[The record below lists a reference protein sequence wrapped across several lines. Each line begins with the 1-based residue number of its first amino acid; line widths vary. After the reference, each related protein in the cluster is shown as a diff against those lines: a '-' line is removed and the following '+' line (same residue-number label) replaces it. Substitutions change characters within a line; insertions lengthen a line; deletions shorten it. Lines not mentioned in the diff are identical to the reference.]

1 MLNRRTFL
9 GGLPLLAARP
19 EPKATDVWSPPRC
32 EVWDV
37 HCHIF
42 EVAGETPEAR
52 VTELVK
58 FGDRM
63 GIERFVLFMGFPFYT
78 DPTPEQLRQQNDQ
91 VLRAMRAF
99 PQRVSSF
106 VYLNPNYLSFSLQEF
121 DRCVRDGPMVG
132 VKLWVAK
139 HCNAPELDPIVERA
153 ASLKAAILQHTWLK
167 STGNLPGESTPFDV
181 AELALRH
188 PNVPLIC
195 SHVGGDWERG
205 IRSIRGTKN
214 VYIDVAGFDPTA
226 GAVEMAVRELGPERI
241 LFGSD
246 VGIRT
251 FASQLGKVMGA
262 EVSDSARK
270 LILCG
275 NLKRMLTPI
284 LKAKGRRL

>member
-37 HCHIF
+37 LCHIF

-99 PQRVSSF
+99 PQRVSSL

-121 DRCVRDGPMVG
+121 D
-132 VKLWVAK
+132 
-139 HCNAPELDPIVERA
+139 
-153 ASLKAAILQHTWLK
+153 
-167 STGNLPGESTPFDV
+167 
-181 AELALRH
+181 
-188 PNVPLIC
+188 
-195 SHVGGDWERG
+195 
-205 IRSIRGTKN
+205 
-214 VYIDVAGFDPTA
+214 
-226 GAVEMAVRELGPERI
+226 
-241 LFGSD
+241 
-246 VGIRT
+246 
-251 FASQLGKVMGA
+251 
-262 EVSDSARK
+262 
-270 LILCG
+270 
-275 NLKRMLTPI
+275 
-284 LKAKGRRL
+284 